1 MSERR
6 KPGEFELIEKYFAPL
21 SADQPGA
28 FALTDDAAVLEI
40 AAGRRLV
47 FSIDTLVAGVH
58 FLEDE
63 PAETTAAKLLRVN
76 LSDLAAMGAVPL
88 AYALS
93 TALPENVDS
102 GWLEGFARG
111 LAADQEV
118 FQITLV
124 GGDTVATPGP
134 LTLTLAAL
142 GTIGEGGELRRAA
155 AEPGDTVYVSGTI
168 GDGALGLMAQGGELE
183 TVTPQERAFL
193 VERYRRPE
201 PRLALGQRLVG
212 LAHAAI
218 DVSDGL
224 VADLGHVC
232 RASGVDATID
242 APRLPLSPAARA
254 ALEAEPR
261 LIERI
266 LTGGDDYE
274 LLFTAPPRARAAV
287 MALSDE
293 SGIAVTAIG
302 EIADS
307 GAGAVCVVDANG
319 RELAFKRPGYRHF

>member
-1 MSERR
+1 MSEIR
-6 KPGEFELIEKYFAPL
+6 KSGEFELIERYFAPL

-28 FALTDDAAVLEI
+28 FGLTDDAAVLEI

-47 FSIDTLVAGVH
+47 FSLDTLVAGVH

-88 AYALS
+88 AYGLS
-93 TALPENVDS
+93 TALPEQVDND
-102 GWLEGFARG
+102 WLEGFARG

-118 FQITLV
+118 FRITMV

-142 GTIGEGGELRRAA
+142 GTVGEGGELRRAA
-155 AEPGDTVYVSGTI
+155 AEAGDTVYVSGTI
-168 GDGALGLMAQGGELE
+168 GDGALGLLARQGKLE
-183 TVTPQERAFL
+183 TVTPEERAFL

-201 PRLALGQRLVG
+201 PRLALGQRLIG

-254 ALEAEPR
+254 ALEADPR
-261 LIERI
+261 LIGRI

-287 MALSDE
+287 AALSGE
-293 SGIAVTAIG
+293 AGVAVTAIG
-302 EIADS
+302 EIAGS
-307 GAGAVCVVDANG
+307 GPGVVRVVDADG
-319 RELAFKRPGYRHF
+319 RGLTFERPGYRHF